1 MQNNRNRNLLL
12 ILIAAVV
19 LILCCC
25 CAVIGVG
32 GALLALGAPAAPGTE
47 TVKVVTRMVTAT
59 PSARR
64 ATAYAARAGQATD
77 QPEAGPTPVEGG
89 QPTRS
94 M

>member
-1 MQNNRNRNLLL
+1 MQENRNRNLLL

-32 GALLALGAPAAPGTE
+32 GALLALRAPAAPGAE

-64 ATAYAARAGQATD
+64 PDWPPISLKLGRLPPMAG
-77 QPEAGPTPVEGG
+77 
-89 QPTRS
+89 R
-94 M
+94 

>member
-1 MQNNRNRNLLL
+1 MQENRNRNLLL

-32 GALLALGAPAAPGTE
+32 GALLAMRAPAAPDAE

-59 PSARR
+59 PSVRR
-64 ATAYAARAGQATD
+64 VTPTPPAPAEGTG
-77 QPEAGPTPVEGG
+77 QPESAPPPL
-89 QPTRS
+89 QR
-94 M
+94 

>member
-1 MQNNRNRNLLL
+1 MQTNRNRNLLL

-32 GALLALGAPAAPGTE
+32 GALLALRAPAAPGAE

-64 ATAYAARAGQATD
+64 LTPTPSAAGQAPD
-77 QPEAGPTPVEGG
+77 QPDAGATATDGG
-89 QPTRS
+89 QVGEV
-94 M
+94 